1 MWKVV
6 GKRWLEVVLVVVL
19 VGMFVGAF
27 LYFKRGVDAE
37 RKALEQVIQKYE
49 EQLKERELRIQEL
62 ERQLEVLRKEQVLR
76 ERRIVELRK
85 KRQEIEPPRAEA
97 ELVERF
103 RKLGYEVKVSECF
116 WGVMVGIGG

>member
-27 LYFKRGVDAE
+27 LYFKRGVNAE
-37 RKALEQVIQKYE
+37 RKALEQVIQRQE
-49 EQLKERELRIQEL
+49 EQLRERELRIQEL
-62 ERQLEVLRKEQVLR
+62 ERQLEELRKEQVLR

-85 KRQEIEPPRAEA
+85 RRQEIEPPRVGA

-103 RKLGYEVKVSECF
+103 RKLGYEVRVR
-116 WGVMVGIGG
+116 